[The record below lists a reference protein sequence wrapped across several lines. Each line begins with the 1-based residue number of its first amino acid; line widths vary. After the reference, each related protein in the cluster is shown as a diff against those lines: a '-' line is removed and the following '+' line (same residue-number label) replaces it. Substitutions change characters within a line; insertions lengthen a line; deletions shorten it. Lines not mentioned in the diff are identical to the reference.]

1 MLSLRP
7 LPMWWRR
14 RSEKRFTVW
23 LESAVLGVVGLPL
36 AILPVVNDGVWQ
48 AVHPVALKIARP
60 FAIDGESGAGV
71 GGASIRIKLA
81 NASMSERT
89 AVFGLAVKLRGS
101 SGVALTTQPGVSSL
115 SSGKSCFVTPISTL

>member
-1 MLSLRP
+1 MRCPTPESGAVRNSSGPAEPCVMPSLRP
-7 LPMWWRR
+7 LPLWWRR

-81 NASMSERT
+81 
-89 AVFGLAVKLRGS
+89 
-101 SGVALTTQPGVSSL
+101 
-115 SSGKSCFVTPISTL
+115 